1 MKWKKTEKDGLVYYT
16 LPHWQERGA
25 KIVMT
30 TRSGGVGKAPY
41 DTLNLGYHVD
51 DDKKDVGKNREK
63 LLAALGG
70 NPSRF
75 AAAKQVHGC
84 TIQKIAA
91 DNCRGFY
98 SHEDAFDDTDGL
110 FTAEK
115 GIWLATFY
123 ADCLPLAVFHPEKK
137 LLGLAHA
144 GWKGTY
150 QDIGGALIEAMAEEA
165 SLDPSELWCALGA
178 GIGSCCYEVDE
189 TFFERFCRHY
199 EKAESWFTRFDG
211 GKPHFDNVRANVD
224 LFTEKGVKREN
235 ISCLDLCTCC
245 HRELFFSYRRDE
257 GKTGRHGLLG
267 ALI

>member
-1 MKWKKTEKDGLVYYT
+1 MWEKTEKDGLIYYT
-16 LPHWQERGA
+16 LPHWRERGA
-25 KIVMT
+25 ELVMT
-30 TRSGGVGKAPY
+30 TRVGGFGKAPY
-41 DTLNLGYHVD
+41 DTLNLGYHVE

-70 NPSRF
+70 EPSRF
-75 AAAKQVHGC
+75 ASAKQVHGRG
-84 TIQKIAA
+84 IRKITAE
-91 DNCRGFY
+91 NCGGFFG
-98 SHEDAFDDTDGL
+98 HEDAADDTDGL
-110 FTAEK
+110 FTLEK

-150 QDIGGALIEAMAEEA
+150 RDIGGALIEAMAAEV
-165 SLDPSELWCALGA
+165 SFDPSELWCAVGA
-178 GIGSCCYEVDE
+178 GIGPCCYEVDE
-189 TFFERFCRHY
+189 AFHERFCRRY
-199 EKAESWFTRFDG
+199 EKAEAWFTRPGG

-224 LFTEKGVKREN
+224 LFAEKGVKREN
-235 ISCLDLCTCC
+235 IACLDLCTCC
-245 HRELFFSYRRDE
+245 CEDLFFSYRRDK